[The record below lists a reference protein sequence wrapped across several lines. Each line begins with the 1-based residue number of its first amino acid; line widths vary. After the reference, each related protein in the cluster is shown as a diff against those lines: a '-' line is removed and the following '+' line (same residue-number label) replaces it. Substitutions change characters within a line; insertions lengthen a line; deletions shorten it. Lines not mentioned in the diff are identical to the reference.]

1 MEKRTI
7 NVEILGLHLPIKTT
21 QSPAEVDRVVKT
33 LRGRID
39 EIQKGSLAVDSLRVA
54 VLAALDLARELVAVK
69 AELDELK
76 DFTSERT
83 LALVERLEAE
93 TAVETMS
100 EPDLPR
106 QKSSLV

>member
-1 MEKRTI
+1 MEKRTV
-7 NVEILGLHLPIKTT
+7 NVELLGLRLPIKTT
-21 QSPAEVDRVVKT
+21 QSPAEVERVVK
-33 LRGRID
+33 LVRGRIED
-39 EIQKGSLAVDSLRVA
+39 IQKGAGAVDSLRVA
-54 VLAALDLARELVAVK
+54 VLSALDLARELVEVK

-100 EPDLPR
+100 EPEPA
-106 QKSSLV
+106 QKKPALV

>member
-7 NVEILGLHLPIKTT
+7 NIDILGLHLPIKTT
-21 QSPAEVDRVVKT
+21 QSPAEVERVVK
-33 LRGRID
+33 LVRGRVED
-39 EIQKGSLAVDSLRVA
+39 IQKSAASVDSLRVA
-54 VLAALDLARELVAVK
+54 VLAALDIARELVEVK

-100 EPDLPR
+100 EPETRSKP
-106 QKSSLV
+106 SLV